1 METGM
6 IKGMPLEW
14 FAGLHILTADEVRHL
29 PLNTAV
35 MIISKDRY
43 GIKQVLDYVV
53 RLDTDGIKKYLV
65 YESHGARFG
74 KNIRETPRKVF
85 AVKR

>member
-14 FAGLHILTADEVRHL
+14 FTGLHILTADEVRHL

-35 MIISKDRY
+35 MIISADRH
-43 GIKQVLDYVV
+43 GVKQVLDCVV
-53 RLDTDGIKKYLV
+53 RMDSAGIRKILV

-74 KNIRETPRKVF
+74 KLIRETPRKVY